1 MMDYDIDKLVDSIDF
16 DSNSL
21 CRVGKLLLTNREIEV
36 LDRYNINY
44 KKCCSLKEVIY
55 EIEELIKDS
64 DFVDEDLDLISL
76 SISERDYYQNTNK

>member
-1 MMDYDIDKLVDSIDF
+1 MIDYDIEKIVGDIDF

-21 CRVGKLLLTNREIEV
+21 CRVGKILLTNKEIEV

-44 KKCCSLKEVIY
+44 NKCCSLKEVIY
-55 EIEELIKDS
+55 EIEDLINDS
-64 DFVDEDLDLISL
+64 DFVDDDLEMISI